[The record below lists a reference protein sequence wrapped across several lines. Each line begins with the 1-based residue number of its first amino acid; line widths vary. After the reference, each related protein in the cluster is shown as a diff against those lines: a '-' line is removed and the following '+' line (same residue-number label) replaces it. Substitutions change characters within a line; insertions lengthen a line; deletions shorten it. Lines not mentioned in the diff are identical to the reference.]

1 MQISRTSLRSE
12 LLLFLTLSTSVVYL
26 TYVTFCYLALF
37 PYFNVTV
44 FVLVSLLGAE
54 NYRLMML
61 GAW

>member
-1 MQISRTSLRSE
+1 M
-12 LLLFLTLSTSVVYL
+12 YL

-37 PYFNVTV
+37 PYSNVTG

-61 GAW
+61 GDGSS